1 MAEVLKRINEIA
13 WGMPLV
19 ILVVGAGIY
28 FSIRMKF
35 PQFRYMK
42 EMVRIMGSG
51 RDSEHGLSPLKT
63 FIFTA
68 ARSVGVGNI
77 AGMAAALFT
86 GGPGS
91 IFWLWV
97 LALVGSSVALIEAI
111 LAQTFRVKVF
121 GEYRGGPA
129 YYMSRGMKNK
139 KVGKVFGM
147 AYAIVT
153 VIGVAFLMSSVQAYN
168 IAHGFED
175 AVGGSYIIFGIALAA
190 LMGFVIFG
198 GLKRIGET
206 AKRISPFMALLYI
219 LMTLII
225 VIVNIK
231 ELPRVIALI
240 VKSAFGAEQVFSGI
254 VGSAVTMGIRRGVF
268 ANEVGIGTSA
278 IMMLMTGCY
287 NVSDGKG
294 GFLFEGLPGV
304 EYGNGYVSA
313 AINSVI
319 PGIGKIFVAGAI
331 FCFAFVALLAYY
343 LYSESNLLY
352 IFKENKNAVMILR
365 SLFVLAILIGSLLS
379 ADTIWTMGDI
389 ANAFMAWINVVALII
404 LGNLGIRIFKDYDK
418 QKKSGVENPKF
429 DPQKLGLG
437 KECET
442 WDK

>member
-190 LMGFVIFG
+190 LMGFVD
-198 GLKRIGET
+198 R
-206 AKRISPFMALLYI
+206 
-219 LMTLII
+219 
-225 VIVNIK
+225 
-231 ELPRVIALI
+231 
-240 VKSAFGAEQVFSGI
+240 KS
-254 VGSAVTMGIRRGVF
+254 
-268 ANEVGIGTSA
+268 
-278 IMMLMTGCY
+278 
-287 NVSDGKG
+287 
-294 GFLFEGLPGV
+294 
-304 EYGNGYVSA
+304 
-313 AINSVI
+313 
-319 PGIGKIFVAGAI
+319 
-331 FCFAFVALLAYY
+331 
-343 LYSESNLLY
+343 
-352 IFKENKNAVMILR
+352 
-365 SLFVLAILIGSLLS
+365 
-379 ADTIWTMGDI
+379 
-389 ANAFMAWINVVALII
+389 VV
-404 LGNLGIRIFKDYDK
+404 
-418 QKKSGVENPKF
+418 
-429 DPQKLGLG
+429 
-437 KECET
+437 
-442 WDK
+442 

>member
-1 MAEVLKRINEIA
+1 M
-13 WGMPLV
+13 GMPLV

-168 IAHGFED
+168 IAHGF
-175 AVGGSYIIFGIALAA
+175 
-190 LMGFVIFG
+190 
-198 GLKRIGET
+198 
-206 AKRISPFMALLYI
+206 
-219 LMTLII
+219 
-225 VIVNIK
+225 
-231 ELPRVIALI
+231 
-240 VKSAFGAEQVFSGI
+240 
-254 VGSAVTMGIRRGVF
+254 
-268 ANEVGIGTSA
+268 
-278 IMMLMTGCY
+278 
-287 NVSDGKG
+287 
-294 GFLFEGLPGV
+294 
-304 EYGNGYVSA
+304 
-313 AINSVI
+313 
-319 PGIGKIFVAGAI
+319 
-331 FCFAFVALLAYY
+331 
-343 LYSESNLLY
+343 
-352 IFKENKNAVMILR
+352 
-365 SLFVLAILIGSLLS
+365 
-379 ADTIWTMGDI
+379 
-389 ANAFMAWINVVALII
+389 
-404 LGNLGIRIFKDYDK
+404 
-418 QKKSGVENPKF
+418 
-429 DPQKLGLG
+429 
-437 KECET
+437 
-442 WDK
+442 